1 VRAPSLSAAS
11 IAKEP
16 ATVVGVLCGVGA
28 ALCWAIGF
36 VAVRHGLEAG
46 MQPAD
51 IALHRFAWAGLA
63 LIPAF
68 IRNGVKDVGGIG
80 WGRALAIFILAGP
93 VQAQISYTGF
103 TLAPLAHGGV
113 IHPGSAALFG
123 FVLAA
128 LVLKETV
135 PLRQAIGGGVIV
147 AGLLVFAGESLR
159 SIGGHAITGDLL
171 FLMAGLFWAIF
182 GTLVKLWRVDGM
194 RATIASCVLTVLI
207 YAPAHGL
214 LHGYGSIIA
223 AGWRE
228 NLLQFVVQGLLA
240 GALALY
246 LYARA
251 VAILGAGRTAV
262 FPSLVPVLTVAI
274 GFLALGEVP
283 TAAQLAGLAVV
294 MVGFWLALGR

>member
-1 VRAPSLSAAS
+1 MRAPTPPASSSATG
-11 IAKEP
+11 P
-16 ATVVGVLCGVGA
+16 AMYLGVLCGAGA
-28 ALCWAIGF
+28 ALCWALGF
-36 VAVRHGLEAG
+36 VAVRHALAAG
-46 MQPAD
+46 MHPAD
-51 IALHRFAWAGLA
+51 IAVHRFVWAGLA
-63 LIPAF
+63 LIPLF

-80 WGRALAIFILAGP
+80 WGRALVIFLLAGP

-128 LVLKETV
+128 VVLKEAV

-147 AGLLVFAGESLR
+147 AGLLVFAGESLG
-159 SIGGHAITGDLL
+159 SIGGHAIGGDLL
-171 FLMAGLFWAIF
+171 FLTAGLFWAIF
-182 GTLVKLWRVDGM
+182 GTLVKYWNVDGM
-194 RATIASCVLTVLI
+194 RATIASCVLSVAI

-214 LHGYGSIIA
+214 IHGYGTLIA

-228 NLLQFVVQGLLA
+228 NLIQFAVQGLLA
-240 GALALY
+240 GALGLY
-246 LYARA
+246 LYSRA
-251 VAILGAGRTAV
+251 VTILGAGRTAV

-283 TAAQLAGLAVV
+283 TMPQLAGLAVV
-294 MVGFWLALGR
+294 MVGFWLALRR